1 MKTINDLKEHLE
13 KYKDAIIIIG
23 PGILSKDNKPKYT
36 IEEFNENYNR
46 KNLSRNP
53 KILWDFFFDKIY
65 NELDEESLSSY
76 EALKF
81 LVPLSSTI
89 IDQNPNSPYSLT
101 QAILLHGKQDIYM
114 CQKCKTIYVPES
126 VSEDHVCEL
135 CGKTIRPS
143 VLLSGERY
151 SNEEFHRIKEEFNK
165 THSLILIGMDYCESS
180 LLDLIGDYDN
190 KRALEQDLSKD
201 AEEERII
208 VAIQEPEEDFNPNE
222 LAFCQFLVKDNIKDA
237 LVRLKN
243 NFK

>member
-1 MKTINDLKEHLE
+1 MKTIKDLKAHLE

-53 KILWDFFFDKIY
+53 KKLWDFFYNKIY

-76 EALKF
+76 ESLKF
-81 LVPLSSTI
+81 LVPFSSTI
-89 IDQNPNSPYSLT
+89 IDQNFNSPYSLT
-101 QAILLHGKQDIYM
+101 QAILFHGKQDIYK
-114 CQKCKTIYVPES
+114 CQKCKTIYIPKS
-126 VSEDHVCEL
+126 VGEDHVCEL
-135 CGKTIRPS
+135 CGKNIRPS

-151 SNEEFHRIKEEFNK
+151 LDEEFHRIKEEFNK
-165 THSLILIGMDYCESS
+165 THTLILVGMNYCESL
-180 LLDLIGDYDN
+180 LLDLIGDYDT

-208 VAIQEPEEDFNPNE
+208 VAIQEPDEEFDPNE
-222 LAFCQFLVKDNIKDA
+222 LAFCQFLVRDNIKEA
-237 LVRLKN
+237 LVRLQKN
-243 NFK
+243 M